1 MRILVVSL
9 LAAGVSLLTNIIIER
24 FIAPLTI
31 IDGFAA
37 LRVSVNSGIAFSI
50 TFHPVVQSILIIVA
64 LAAVTGLALR
74 SRHDALR
81 STGFGLIIGGA
92 IANLID
98 RLGDGF
104 VTDYIV
110 IGQFPVFNAADTCI
124 TIGVALLILH
134 EFLRH
139 SAISRGSKTRSK

>member
-1 MRILVVSL
+1 M
-9 LAAGVSLLTNIIIER
+9 TNVIVER

-31 IDGFAA
+31 IDGFAVI
-37 LRVSVNSGIAFSI
+37 RVSLNSGIAFSI
-50 TFHPVVQSILIIVA
+50 TFHPVFQSILIIVA

-74 SRHDALR
+74 SRHDAVGA
-81 STGFGLIIGGA
+81 TGFGLIIGGA

-110 IGQFPVFNAADTCI
+110 IGRFPVFNAADTCI
-124 TIGVALLILH
+124 TIGAALLLFG
-134 EFLRH
+134 EFMH
-139 SAISRGSKTRSK
+139 SRRKPSK

>member
-9 LAAGVSLLTNIIIER
+9 LAAGVSLLTNIAIER
-24 FIAPLTI
+24 FIAPITI

-37 LRVSVNSGIAFSI
+37 LRVSLNPGIAFSI
-50 TFHPVVQSILIIVA
+50 TFHPVFQSILIIVA
-64 LAAVTGLALR
+64 LAAVTGLAIR

-92 IANLID
+92 IANFID

-110 IGQFPVFNAADTCI
+110 IGRFPVFNAADTCI
-124 TIGVALLILH
+124 TVGAALLLFG
-134 EFLRH
+134 EFMQTRRR
-139 SAISRGSKTRSK
+139 ASK